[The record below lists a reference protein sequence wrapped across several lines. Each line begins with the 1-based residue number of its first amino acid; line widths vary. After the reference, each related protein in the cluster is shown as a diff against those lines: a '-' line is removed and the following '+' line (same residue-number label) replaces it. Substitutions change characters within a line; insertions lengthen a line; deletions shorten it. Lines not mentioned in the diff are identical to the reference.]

1 MTEIEA
7 TPGRLASRIADEV
20 AGLAAGGG
28 RRLVAIAG
36 PPGSGKSTV
45 AALARDELER
55 RGLPTGLLA
64 MDGFHLDN
72 RLLAERGLTD
82 RKGAPETFDVAGFGA
97 MLERLLA
104 EDEVAVPQFDRGLD
118 LAIAARGLITA
129 EQRTVIVEGNY
140 LLLRERPWSDLAPL
154 WSLRLFLDVP
164 SARLEARLVR
174 RWIDWGL
181 SADAA
186 RRRAV
191 SNDLPN
197 AALVIEH
204 SAGIDLRLA

>member
-1 MTEIEA
+1 MTEMTA
-7 TPGRLASRIADEV
+7 TPDQLAGRIADEV

-45 AALARDELER
+45 AALARDGLER
-55 RGLPTGLLA
+55 RGMPTGLLA

-72 RLLAERGLTD
+72 RLLDERGLTG
-82 RKGAPETFDVAGFGA
+82 RKGAPETFDLAGFGA

-104 EDEVAVPQFDRGLD
+104 EDEVAVPEFDRERD

-140 LLLRERPWSDLAPL
+140 LLLRARPWSDLAPL

-164 SARLEARLVR
+164 VAKLETRLVR

-186 RRRAV
+186 RRRAA

-197 AALVIEH
+197 AALVIEG
-204 SAGIDLRLA
+204 STGIDLRLG